1 MNDLTII
8 NQQIKY
14 MKNREASIMH
24 KVGNDQWG
32 EGEGRPYKGG
42 SI

>member
-1 MNDLTII
+1 
-8 NQQIKY
+8 

-42 SI
+42 SIWIELWRMGSNNI